1 MPRGVTRAV
10 LSRTEEMHRLLMSE
24 GCVAVEKARRALG
37 VSRMQA
43 RYVLSRLQAEGR
55 AVPVAVGRAA
65 LWCRDGEAAAQALE
79 ELADEARR
87 LLCGLRFATPSRLLK
102 LISRDKK
109 ASRTFSKYIPL
120 SPKAAA
126 AVSFLN
132 ALLQLILGQPAM
144 YSGATPVYLVPP
156 CQGIKFKSWR

>member
-1 MPRGVTRAV
+1 MPRGVTRTI
-10 LSRTEEMHRLLMSE
+10 LSRTEEMHRLLLSE

-43 RYVLSRLQAEGR
+43 RYVLSRLHAEGR

-65 LWCRDGEAAAQALE
+65 LWCRDGEAAALILG

-102 LISRDKK
+102 LISRDEK
-109 ASRTFSKYIPL
+109 ASRTFSEYIPL

-132 ALLQLILGQPAM
+132 AILQLILGQPAM
-144 YSGATPVYLVPP
+144 HSGATPVYLVPP
-156 CQGIKFKSWR
+156 CRGVKFKSWR

>member
-1 MPRGVTRAV
+1 MPRGVTRTV
-10 LSRTEEMHRLLMSE
+10 LSRAEEMHKLLLSE
-24 GCVAVEKARRALG
+24 GCITVERARRALG
-37 VSRMQA
+37 TSRTQA
-43 RYVLSRLQAEGR
+43 RYVLSKLQTEGR
-55 AVPVAVGRAA
+55 AVSAAVGRAT

-79 ELADEARR
+79 ELAGEARR
-87 LLCGLRFATPSRLLK
+87 LLCGFRFATPSKLLK

-120 SPKAAA
+120 SPRVAA

-132 ALLQLILGQPAM
+132 ALLQLIFSQPAM

-156 CQGIKFKSWR
+156 CQGVKFKSWK